1 MENIVPNITAKLIN
15 NENVIIFEPKRI
27 KKSVVNLING
37 LKRII
42 SVHFKRKY
50 TTRSRHILKH

>member
-50 TTRSRHILKH
+50 TTRSRHIL